1 MSQKTCNR
9 SGHLW
14 SERHQAIFSKLRLAN
29 DQKLVIKID
38 VLAAQPRHLPDAQ
51 PQTIQQREDHLVGLS
66 ARLRSRVAGQLF
78 SNFEKTARLVGVEE
92 EWPPRWGYASSFT

>member
-1 MSQKTCNR
+1 MSQKACNR

-38 VLAAQPRHLPDAQ
+38 VLAAQPRHLPNAE
-51 PQTIQQREDHLVGLS
+51 PQTVQQREDHLIGLS

-78 SNFEKTARLVGVEE
+78 GNFEETTRLVEVEE
-92 EWPPRWGYASSFT
+92 EWPPRWGDSPSF